1 MRLRTGLRRVDAPL
15 LERFAQAD
23 VLLFDGTFW
32 ADDELIA
39 LGIGDRTARQMD
51 HLPISGPGGSLEQ
64 LATLPCRHRIY
75 THINNTNPMLV
86 EYSPECA
93 VVRRAGLT
101 IGVDG
106 LEINV

>member
-1 MRLRTGLRRVDAPL
+1 MPL
-15 LERFAQAD
+15 VSSDHGWRFAVVVRD
-23 VLLFDGTFW
+23 VDVP
-32 ADDELIA
+32 AVREQQI
-39 LGIGDRTARQMD
+39 D
-51 HLPISGPGGSLEQ
+51 HLPISGPEGSLEQ
-64 LATLPCRHRIY
+64 LAALPCRHRIY

-93 VVRRAGLT
+93 AVRRAGLT